1 MRIYNQH
8 LYALYCLLLEFK
20 LSEVK
25 MEQPTLWI
33 GTELIC
39 SKALTCLSVPYPQ
52 CGILLQGLNK
62 DI

>member
-1 MRIYNQH
+1 M
-8 LYALYCLLLEFK
+8 L
-20 LSEVK
+20 EVK
-25 MEQPTLWI
+25 MEQPTMWI

-62 DI
+62 YIKKFEKKNVTHL